1 MNPLHER
8 LARAGLSAIGRFGF
22 CLAGGYAVQAHGF
35 VHRQSEDVD
44 LFATMD
50 IADTFPDAV
59 QELLAAYRADGLDAT
74 VTRSGATFAR
84 VEVTDP
90 ASDAR
95 GRVELGVDWRAYPPA
110 RFEIGPV
117 LHPDDAVAN
126 KVCALFGRG
135 AVRDY
140 IDVDGIMRSGRYSMP
155 RLLEL
160 AVEHDPGFRAD
171 MFADALLAVRR
182 LPCSAFEAYD
192 MSAADAEALV
202 ARVLDYATKV
212 RAAGSP

>member
-8 LARAGLSAIGRFGF
+8 LARVGLSAIGRFGF

-74 VTRSGATFAR
+74 VTRSGA
-84 VEVTDP
+84 
-90 ASDAR
+90 
-95 GRVELGVDWRAYPPA
+95 
-110 RFEIGPV
+110 
-117 LHPDDAVAN
+117 
-126 KVCALFGRG
+126 LFGRG

-140 IDVDGIMRSGRYSMP
+140 IDVDGIMRSGRYPMP

-212 RAAGSP
+212 HAAGSP